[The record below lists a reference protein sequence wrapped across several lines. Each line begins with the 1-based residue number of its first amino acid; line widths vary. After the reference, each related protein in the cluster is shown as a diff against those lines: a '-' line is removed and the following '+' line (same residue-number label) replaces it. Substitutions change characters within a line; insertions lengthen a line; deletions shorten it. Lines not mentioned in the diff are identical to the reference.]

1 MPHLGLIGIKSACMR
16 EAYSSIALDRSVRR
30 KRIDISKSALK
41 RLTPEQPG
49 PLHAPRLR
57 VAKLEPRDIAGLYL
71 FAGVAT
77 SLSIV
82 RAKERG
88 STANCRTS
96 SFLEVSL

>member
-1 MPHLGLIGIKSACMR
+1 
-16 EAYSSIALDRSVRR
+16 VRARLVELNGR
-30 KRIDISKSALK
+30 KVFV
-41 RLTPEQPG
+41 QPG